1 MEPHQSQQLLPT
13 ILVTLLALVF
23 VVRRTLTTQ
32 TMRVWAL
39 ALIPALII
47 VLAIFSTAAQQFT
60 RFARP
65 FTFVDIIIL
74 VLSAAA
80 GCVLGY
86 FRGLHSEVKLG
97 PRPGTIVV
105 KGSLVLVII
114 LVAAFAVRFLVRYIF
129 SSDEQLGIV
138 VSDAAIIFAAGSV
151 AVGRGMLFVA
161 YRRLLT
167 SQTGTVSRTL

>member
-1 MEPHQSQQLLPT
+1 MDPHQSQQTLST
-13 ILVTLLALVF
+13 ILFTLIALVF

-47 VLAIFSTAAQQFT
+47 VLAIFATTAQQFT
-60 RFARP
+60 QSARP
-65 FTFVDIIIL
+65 FNAVDIIIL
-74 VLSAAA
+74 CLSALA
-80 GCVLGY
+80 GAVLGY

-105 KGSLVLVII
+105 RGSVVLVII

-129 SSDEQLGIV
+129 SHDAQLGIV
-138 VSDAAIIFAAGSV
+138 VSDAAIIFAAASV
-151 AVGRGMLFVA
+151 AVGRGMLYVA